1 MVFIAINTRDTAIVF
16 DTYYH
21 IATIGIG
28 KGNKYDTQCL
38 GIYPK
43 TFAVELLAFGLLL

>member
-1 MVFIAINTRDTAIVF
+1 MVFITIDTRDTAIVF

-28 KGNKYDTQCL
+28 KGNEYYTQCL
-38 GIYPK
+38 GINPK
-43 TFAVELLAFGLLL
+43 TLAVELLTFG